1 MTFTK
6 QKEDK
11 MPEPKM
17 FVKLPVD
24 IMTDDMEEINS
35 IVLEF
40 TPEKPMAKGSG
51 MPKGQAVL
59 LKLFREL
66 AENGEVERDI
76 LKDMYFDRFDAGNKE
91 STKRKF
97 NRDIRSLVEDDVLMQ
112 NNGVISEAYKD

>member
-1 MTFTK
+1 
-6 QKEDK
+6 

-17 FVKLPVD
+17 FVKLPVE

-40 TPEKPMAKGSG
+40 TPEKPIAKGSG

-66 AENGEVERDI
+66 AENGEVEREKLRDV
-76 LKDMYFDRFDAGNKE
+76 YFDRYDTGKE
-91 STKRKF
+91 QTTKRKF
-97 NRDIRSLVEDDVLMQ
+97 NRVIGSLIDDEVLMQ
-112 NNGVISEAYKD
+112 NNGVISEVYKGE